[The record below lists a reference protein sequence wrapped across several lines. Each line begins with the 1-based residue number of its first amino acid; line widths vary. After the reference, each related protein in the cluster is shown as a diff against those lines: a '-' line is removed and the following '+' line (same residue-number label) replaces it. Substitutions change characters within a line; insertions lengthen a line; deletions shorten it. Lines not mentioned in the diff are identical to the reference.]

1 MKLFL
6 FVAMALPFLL
16 VTKTAAQS
24 DLKEKLKVLE
34 NTAVESQSTT
44 QEALQNPASPDDFEW
59 QLSITLDRLIAFVVL
74 QKTIKDATFEANVT
88 PFIEENVL
96 PFNTS
101 STDFTEEEE
110 MIFDSF
116 LKVLQWQEATK
127 MVQLYQEFIIKN
139 YEGISEVN
147 SLNKVLSYIECL
159 QRYTVKQQLLE
170 PNKNIALKI
179 NEEFEDYNTVHW
191 RIFALQ
197 PHKLL
202 LWLIATT
209 VWDYQRAQKP
219 IA

>member
-34 NTAVESQSTT
+34 STINESQSTT
-44 QEALQNPASPDDFEW
+44 QAALQNPTSPVDFEW

-74 QKTIKDATFEANVT
+74 QKTIKDAAFEANVT

-116 LKVLQWQEATK
+116 IKVLQWQEATK

-139 YEGISEVN
+139 YEGISEMN
-147 SLNKVLSYIECL
+147 SLKTVLSYIVSI
-159 QRYTVKQQLLE
+159 QRYIVKQQLLE

-179 NEEFEDYNTVHW
+179 NEEFEDYNSVHW
-191 RIFALQ
+191 RVFALQ
-197 PHKLL
+197 PRTML
-202 LWLIATT
+202 LWVIASA
-209 VWDYQRAQKP
+209 VWDYHREK
-219 IA
+219 